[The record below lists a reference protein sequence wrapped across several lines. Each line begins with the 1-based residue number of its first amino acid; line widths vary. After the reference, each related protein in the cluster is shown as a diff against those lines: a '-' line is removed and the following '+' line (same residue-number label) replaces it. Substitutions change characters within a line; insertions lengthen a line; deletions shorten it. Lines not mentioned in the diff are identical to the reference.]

1 MVDVNNP
8 GSSVSSIVQSAIAAN
23 KGDAAKGA
31 AAREDVNFDPTT
43 AREEVNVAP
52 TTVKTNNSVDQV
64 ASSKNPT
71 RAKSDNYS
79 SLGSQKSDKSPGTGL
94 G

>member
-23 KGDAAKGA
+23 KGDAAKGD
-31 AAREDVNFDPTT
+31 AAREDVNFDPIT
-43 AREEVNVAP
+43 AREKVNVAP
-52 TTVKTNNSVDQV
+52 TTVKTNYSVNHV
-64 ASSKNPT
+64 ASDKNPIEAT
-71 RAKSDNYS
+71 SYNYS
-79 SLGSQKSDKSPGTGL
+79 SLGSQKGNKSPGTGL